1 MKIVNI
7 RLKNLEKAAGFVD
20 EMERLNVNADIS
32 YGNHSLDAKSLMGIL
47 TVDFGRVLELRINE
61 DDELCDRILGR
72 IAEYLA

>member
-61 DDELCDRILGR
+61 DDDLCDRIIGR
-72 IAEYLA
+72 IAEYLV